1 MKARINLGI
10 RAVLFDYL
18 LFVHVY
24 HYFVYM
30 YLIAINIMLII
41 SAKRGAHDNM
51 KELHAKL

>member
-18 LFVHVY
+18 LFVRVY
-24 HYFVYM
+24 HYFVCM

-41 SAKRGAHDNM
+41 SAKRGARDNM
-51 KELHAKL
+51 KALHAKL